1 MYKNKLIW
9 ILSSATIVLLVAV
22 AFVHFF
28 RIDTKN
34 ESTAFMPVN
43 NKAEVEEFKSK
54 SLSDLTKAQVDDIGD
69 DFAEGFNRS
78 VESLP
83 ESLELKINEISGIPG
98 KIEIQ
103 EKTVKQSVETIEVP
117 FETIEYYTD
126 RLAAGVSEVT
136 VQGVNGTVNIVY
148 EETYYGDVLNDKVEI
163 GREVVANAINQEIAI
178 GQEPV
183 VQVTEAPAV
192 KTEVAHTEEIPAV
205 DNTQA
210 IQTPQPEYVPEA
222 PAEPVAPPAE
232 QNIQFVTPGSPSAAA
247 TNLSKIS
254 SLMKANGIASY
265 YDFSDNG
272 NGTITVDGYTFA
284 YTSTSYNT
292 ITGYDG
298 IECSPNGIPNNTAAG
313 LSTTRGIVAT
323 VFPQFGGYPFGTV
336 LFIEG
341 YGLVVV
347 GDYNGMGGYDSSWL
361 DVCYYDGEIAASGID
376 PGRSTSKVYV
386 IATN

>member
-205 DNTQA
+205 DNTQSV
-210 IQTPQPEYVPEA
+210 QTPQRILK
-222 PAEPVAPPAE
+222 PAEPVCRTKHPICYSGITIGSCNELE
-232 QNIQFVTPGSPSAAA
+232 QNFFIDE
-247 TNLSKIS
+247 SKR
-254 SLMKANGIASY
+254 Y
-265 YDFSDNG
+265 
-272 NGTITVDGYTFA
+272 
-284 YTSTSYNT
+284 
-292 ITGYDG
+292 
-298 IECSPNGIPNNTAAG
+298 C
-313 LSTTRGIVAT
+313 
-323 VFPQFGGYPFGTV
+323 
-336 LFIEG
+336 FI
-341 YGLVVV
+341 L
-347 GDYNGMGGYDSSWL
+347 
-361 DVCYYDGEIAASGID
+361 
-376 PGRSTSKVYV
+376 
-386 IATN
+386 